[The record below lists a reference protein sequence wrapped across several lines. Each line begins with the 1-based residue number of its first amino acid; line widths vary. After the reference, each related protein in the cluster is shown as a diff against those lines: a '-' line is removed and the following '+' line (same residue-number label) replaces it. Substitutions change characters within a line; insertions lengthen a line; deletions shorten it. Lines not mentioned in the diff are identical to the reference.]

1 DGAVALHGDGA
12 VVYRAGVLGELG
24 DAQLVVLDAITRGGV
39 GQFVA
44 VGDERRQRFFGQVE
58 GRGDERRAG
67 LKQDLGGQA
76 GGVVQALAVG
86 RDDAAVVD
94 DLLGVRFQVGLQGA
108 DGNVVGGAE
117 GRAGADGDE
126 RLEIRHVDRRGGV
139 HVALERAGRDAGRRG
154 DGAVL
159 RRI

>member
-1 DGAVALHGDGA
+1 GVVQDRVDHDLAGGDPHAWSVRRLRDGPVGSDGHGDGAVALHGDGA

-76 GGVVQALAVG
+76 GGRWQGPAVG
-86 RDDAAVVD
+86 
-94 DLLGVRFQVGLQGA
+94 
-108 DGNVVGGAE
+108 
-117 GRAGADGDE
+117 
-126 RLEIRHVDRRGGV
+126 
-139 HVALERAGRDAGRRG
+139 
-154 DGAVL
+154 
-159 RRI
+159 